1 MAGGAARV
9 RVALCFPAWPR
20 IAPRSNEMSLETKRV
35 PTFELGKPRR
45 QQNLPKVVKKKK
57 NKKQMAERPEASQV
71 PLHHSA
77 FFIIISN

>member
-9 RVALCFPAWPR
+9 RAALCFPARPR

-45 QQNLPKVVKKKK
+45 QQNLPKVVEKK

-71 PLHHSA
+71 PLHYSA